1 MPRAARVRSRKAFA
15 RVFQLRLRE
24 SDRWM
29 TLYVAP
35 NRAGIARLGISVG
48 RRVGGAVRRNRL
60 KRLVREAFRR
70 LRHELPRGADWVVVL
85 KPGAEPTVAGV
96 ERTIRELASR
106 LALRLR
112 LDPPAGGQ

>member
-1 MPRAARVRSRKAFA
+1 
-15 RVFQLRLRE
+15 
-24 SDRWM
+24 M

-85 KPGAEPTVAGV
+85 KPGPEPTVPDV
-96 ERTIRELASR
+96 ERTIRDLAGR

-112 LDPPAGGQ
+112 PEPPARRQ